1 MLTDKP
7 TKVRAYYDQYA
18 SNYDSFYREIQAQKF
33 LSCKRYLEES
43 NLGLS
48 LDLGGGTG
56 LLSEWLNQPLITAD
70 LSYSMLLEGLQ
81 QKRVYDP
88 IACDLSNMPMRR
100 NSINHIYSFT
110 AIQNLTQPETAFPE
124 IKRLLI
130 RLGTGIITVLS
141 KKITEEQISAW
152 ARKNDLNP
160 IVITIPIED
169 VGVVITNS

>member
-33 LSCKRYLEES
+33 LSCQSYLEES
-43 NLGLS
+43 NVGLS
-48 LDLGGGTG
+48 VDLGGGTG
-56 LLSEWLNQPLITAD
+56 LLSEWLNRPLITAD
-70 LSYSMLLEGLQ
+70 LSYSMLLEGLE

-100 NSINHIYSFT
+100 NSIDHIYSFT
-110 AIQNLTQPETAFPE
+110 AFQNLTQPETAFPE

-141 KKITEEQISAW
+141 KKVSEEQMLAW

-169 VGVVITNS
+169 VGLVITNS

>member
-1 MLTDKP
+1 LKDKP

-33 LSCKRYLEES
+33 LSCKTYLEAAKS
-43 NLGLS
+43 GLS
-48 LDLGGGTG
+48 VDLGGGTG
-56 LLSEWLNQPLITAD
+56 LFSEWLNRPIITAD

-81 QKRVYDP
+81 QKRVFDP
-88 IACDLSNMPMRR
+88 IACDISNMPMRK
-100 NSINHIYSFT
+100 NSIDHIYSFT

-141 KKITEEQISAW
+141 KKISEEQISAW